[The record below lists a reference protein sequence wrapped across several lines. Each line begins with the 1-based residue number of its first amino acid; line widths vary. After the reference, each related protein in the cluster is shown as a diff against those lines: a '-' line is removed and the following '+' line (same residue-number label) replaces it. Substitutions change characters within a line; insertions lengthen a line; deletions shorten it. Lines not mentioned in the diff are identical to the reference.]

1 VLRPTERRF
10 ANLSHIKAGLPVLLL
25 AGTPMRSG
33 GAAGAKQKAMKK
45 QGKAPNSGVVVIV
58 ISDDLAVRNSLK
70 FWLEI
75 EGLAVRGYV
84 SGADLLGAGDL
95 ARCDCYVVDQK
106 TSAMSGLDLIA
117 QLRDRHFTAPAI
129 LIANHPSLLLRQQ
142 AEKADVPILEKPLL
156 GNGLLDKISRC
167 GWRQTGLAQH
177 AQQSPSPCRHTGHT
191 GVRFCV

>member
-1 VLRPTERRF
+1 MRPD
-10 ANLSHIKAGLPVLLL
+10 
-25 AGTPMRSG
+25 

-106 TSAMSGLDLIA
+106 TSAMSGLNLIA

-129 LIANHPSLLLRQQ
+129 LIASHPSLLLRQQ

-156 GNGLLDKISRC
+156 GNGLLDKIHDMVSGR
-167 GWRQTGLAQH
+167 G
-177 AQQSPSPCRHTGHT
+177 
-191 GVRFCV
+191 

>member
-1 VLRPTERRF
+1 MRPD
-10 ANLSHIKAGLPVLLL
+10 
-25 AGTPMRSG
+25 

-45 QGKAPNSGVVVIV
+45 QGKAPNSGGVVIV

-129 LIANHPSLLLRQQ
+129 LIASHPSLLLRQQ
-142 AEKADVPILEKPLL
+142 AEKADVPIVEKPLL
-156 GNGLLDKISRC
+156 GNGLLDKIHDMVGGS
-167 GWRQTGLAQH
+167 G
-177 AQQSPSPCRHTGHT
+177 
-191 GVRFCV
+191 

>member
-1 VLRPTERRF
+1 
-10 ANLSHIKAGLPVLLL
+10 
-25 AGTPMRSG
+25 M
-33 GAAGAKQKAMKK
+33 QKAMKK
-45 QGKAPNSGVVVIV
+45 QCKSPNSGVVVIV

-129 LIANHPSLLLRQQ
+129 LIASHPSLLLRQQ

-156 GNGLLDKISRC
+156 GNGLLDKIHDMVSGR
-167 GWRQTGLAQH
+167 G
-177 AQQSPSPCRHTGHT
+177 
-191 GVRFCV
+191 